1 LPFCKLWAGENV
13 SKKSSIYKY
22 LLQTRYCSSTK
33 GKERN
38 KKMFSKI
45 ALSSFV

>member
-1 LPFCKLWAGENV
+1 MGRGKCF
-13 SKKSSIYKY
+13 KKTINYKY
-22 LLQTRYCSSTK
+22 LLQTRHYSSTE

-38 KKMFSKI
+38 KKIFSKI